1 MSITLLF
8 LTSSIV
14 HQALA
19 GNCQAVPANVTWPPV
34 QEAMENDYGGYRCPC
49 CMLNCYFDG
58 TKNQCYP
65 TKDYEPF
72 CPDLPATI
80 TWAPEGPAYY
90 DAYGSVAGIK
100 CDTGLHCYYDGS
112 MNQCYMSEEAMAD
125 CPPLPASVTWPPNG
139 EPRHEQ
145 YHDNKLMCSGG
156 GSCYFDGTLNN
167 CYYTE
172 GECAPKPDYVT
183 VSPTSR
189 ATVGRCP
196 EDYACYRVGG
206 VNECYCHDTTNKT
219 DCYQHSLGAD
229 TPITCYHKRNQCA
242 RTCGWCI

>member
-1 MSITLLF
+1 MSITILF
-8 LTSSIV
+8 LLSSIV

-19 GNCQAVPANVTWPPV
+19 GNCQTVPANVTWPPV
-34 QEAMENDYGGYRCPC
+34 QEATESDYGGYRCPC

-80 TWAPEGPAYY
+80 TWAPEEPAYY

-100 CDTGLHCYYDGS
+100 CKKGLHCYYDGS

-125 CPPLPASVTWPPNG
+125 CPPVAG
-139 EPRHEQ
+139 ECHLAAIRRGSPRAVRRQ
-145 YHDNKLMCSGG
+145 Q
-156 GSCYFDGTLNN
+156 
-167 CYYTE
+167 E

-183 VSPTSR
+183 VPPTSR
-189 ATVGRCP
+189 ATAGRCP

-219 DCYQHSLGAD
+219 DCYQHSFGSHTAM
-229 TPITCYHKRNQCA
+229 TCYHKRNQCA